1 MLLSAIMML
10 EYLGWN
16 EAGELITRA
25 LEDMFQNG
33 IATNDLARF
42 MKNGISLS
50 TTEFSEELIRRL

>member
-1 MLLSAIMML
+1 MML